1 MSMFPRMRNNMA
13 NYTDNKPNKR
23 AKTDLPYNSS
33 AEQAVLGSAL
43 LNKDALYTVLS
54 SLQEDDFFE
63 GRHQLIYRAINQLR
77 ERGVNVDTLT
87 ATEELM
93 NMKEL
98 DNIGG
103 VEYLQQCCDSMV
115 AFANLDYYIAIVND
129 QSCLRKLLVTLRN
142 IDKKYHTEEIEN
154 VNDFILKSE
163 ELIKDAT
170 ERRRISSFKPT
181 SAVAPEVE
189 GVIKSAR
196 ELEDDDVTGLNTG
209 YEGIN
214 KRTQGFQRSN
224 LIIIAARPAV
234 GKTAL
239 ALNFAYRVATRAK
252 TPVAIFSLEM
262 SSELLVRR
270 LIASESYIPLQ
281 TLSTGKLTGEQRI
294 KLGDAVKRVI
304 NAPIY
309 IDDTP
314 GNKLMDIIAKS
325 RKLQAKEPNLGL
337 IIVDYLGLVETSGNN
352 KGNYSRQEEVRK
364 ISLALKQLSLELKIP
379 IIALSQLSRDVE
391 KDKRKPQLSDLRDS
405 GSIEQDADVVMLLHR
420 EDYGKESKNNP
431 VANKKLGD
439 LTEEERKKLSYGQQQ
454 QMLAEQ
460 MPGDASYVDV
470 IIAKNRNGQTGN
482 VPLFFYKAF
491 GRFDT
496 PPKEWEEKM
505 KEIAS
510 QMDVTA
516 SN

>member
-1 MSMFPRMRNNMA
+1 MAEYTNN
-13 NYTDNKPNKR
+13 KSGRVKK
-23 AKTDLPYNSS
+23 AKTDLPYNEQ
-33 AEQAVLGSAL
+33 AERAVLGSAL
-43 LNKDALYTVLS
+43 LDNDALMTVLS

-63 GRHQLIYRAINQLR
+63 GRHQLIYRAIFQLR

-87 ATEELM
+87 ATEELQ

-103 VEYLQQCCDSMV
+103 VEYLQECCDSMV
-115 AFANLDYYIAIVND
+115 AYANLDFYIAIVND
-129 QSCLRKLLVTLRN
+129 QSCLRKLLTTIRT
-142 IDKKYHTEEIEN
+142 IDKKYHTEEIES

-163 ELIKDAT
+163 EMIKDAT
-170 ERRRISSFKPT
+170 ERRRISQFKGT
-181 SAVAPEVE
+181 KDIAPQVE
-189 GVIKSAR
+189 NIIRSTR

-214 KRTQGFQRSN
+214 KKTQGFQRSN
-224 LIIIAARPAV
+224 LIILAARPAV

-252 TPVAIFSLEM
+252 KPVAIFSLEM

-281 TLSTGKLTGEQRI
+281 VLSTGKLTGEQRI
-294 KLGDAVKRVI
+294 KLSDAVKRVGA
-304 NAPIY
+304 APIY

-325 RKLQAKEPNLGL
+325 RKLQAKEPDLGL
-337 IIVDYLGLVETSGNN
+337 IVVDYLGLVETSGNGR
-352 KGNYSRQEEVRK
+352 GNDSRQEEVRK
-364 ISLALKQLSLELKIP
+364 ISLALKQLSLEMKIP

-391 KDKRKPQLSDLRDS
+391 KEKRKPQLSDLRDS

-420 EDYGKESKNNP
+420 EDYGKESKSNN
-431 VANKKLGD
+431 AAAGGKKLAD
-439 LTEEERKKLSYGQQQ
+439 LNDEERRKLTFGQQQ
-454 QMLAEQ
+454 QMMAET

-496 PPKEWEEKM
+496 PPKEWEEKI
-505 KEIAS
+505 KEIQA
-510 QMDVTA
+510 QMDTTA

>member
-1 MSMFPRMRNNMA
+1 MAVSNNK
-13 NYTDNKPNKR
+13 KPMKK
-23 AKTDLPYNSS
+23 AVSDLPYNQH

-43 LNKDALYTVLS
+43 LSKDALYTVLS
-54 SLQEDDFFE
+54 TLVENDFFE
-63 GRHQLIYRAINQLR
+63 GRHQLIFRAIYQLR
-77 ERGVNVDTLT
+77 ERGVDVDTLT
-87 ATEELM
+87 CAEELM

-98 DNIGG
+98 ENVGG

-115 AFANLDYYIAIVND
+115 AFASLDFYINIVND
-129 QSCLRKLLVTLRN
+129 QSCLRKLLTTVRD
-142 IDKKYHTEEIEN
+142 IDKKYHTEEIN
-154 VNDFILKSE
+154 NINDFILQSE
-163 ELIKDAT
+163 EMIKDAT
-170 ERRRISSFKPT
+170 EKRRISQFKPT
-181 SAVAPEVE
+181 KEVAPEVE
-189 GVIKSAR
+189 SIIKSTR

-214 KRTQGFQRSN
+214 KKTQGFQRSN
-224 LIIIAARPAV
+224 LIIIAARPSV

-252 TPVAIFSLEM
+252 KPVAIFSLEM
-262 SSELLVRR
+262 ASELLVRR

-281 TLSTGKLTGEQRI
+281 SLSTGKLTGEQRL
-294 KLGDAVKRVI
+294 KLADAVKRI
-304 NAPIY
+304 SAAPIY

-325 RKLQAKEPNLGL
+325 RKLQAKVPDLSL
-337 IIVDYLGLVETSGNN
+337 VIVDYLGLVETSQ
-352 KGNYSRQEEVRK
+352 KGGRQSDSRQEEVRK

-391 KDKRKPQLSDLRDS
+391 KQNRKPQLSDLRDS

-420 EDYGKESKNNP
+420 EDYGKESKNQQT
-431 VANKKLGD
+431 ANKQLKD
-439 LTEEERKKLSYGQQQ
+439 LTDEERKKMSYGQQQ

-496 PPKEWEEKM
+496 PPKEWEERM

-510 QMDVTA
+510 QMDTTA

>member
-1 MSMFPRMRNNMA
+1 MA
-13 NYTDNKPNKR
+13 TNEKKKPVKK
-23 AKTDLPYNSS
+23 ASLDLPYNQH

-43 LNKDALYTVLS
+43 LSKDALYTVLS
-54 SLQEDDFFE
+54 TLVESDFFE
-63 GRHQLIYRAINQLR
+63 GRHQMIFRAIYQLR
-77 ERGVNVDTLT
+77 ERGVDVDTLT
-87 ATEELM
+87 CAEELM

-98 DNIGG
+98 ENVGG
-103 VEYLQQCCDSMV
+103 VEYLQVCCDSMV
-115 AFANLDYYIAIVND
+115 AFASLDFYINIVND
-129 QSCLRKLLVTLRN
+129 QSCLRKLLITVRD
-142 IDKKYHTEEIEN
+142 IDKKYHTEEIN
-154 VNDFILKSE
+154 NINDFILQSE
-163 ELIKDAT
+163 EMIKDAT
-170 ERRRISSFKPT
+170 EKRRISQFKPT
-181 SAVAPEVE
+181 KEVAPEVE
-189 GVIKSAR
+189 SIIKSTR
-196 ELEDDDVTGLNTG
+196 ELQDDDVTGLNTG

-214 KRTQGFQRSN
+214 KKTQGFQRSN
-224 LIIIAARPAV
+224 LIIIAARPSV

-252 TPVAIFSLEM
+252 KPVAIFSLEM
-262 SSELLVRR
+262 ASELLVRR

-281 TLSTGKLTGEQRI
+281 SLSTGKLTGEQRL
-294 KLGDAVKRVI
+294 KLSDAVKRI
-304 NAPIY
+304 SAAPIY

-325 RKLQAKEPNLGL
+325 RKLQAKVPELSL
-337 IIVDYLGLVETSGNN
+337 VIVDYLGLVETTQKGGRGND
-352 KGNYSRQEEVRK
+352 SRQEEVRK

-391 KDKRKPQLSDLRDS
+391 KQNRKPQLSDLRDS

-420 EDYGKESKNNP
+420 EDYGKESKNQQN
-431 VANKKLGD
+431 AGNKQLKD
-439 LTEEERKKLSYGQQQ
+439 LTDEERKKMSYGQQQ

-510 QMDVTA
+510 QMDTTA

>member
-1 MSMFPRMRNNMA
+1 MPS
-13 NYTDNKPNKR
+13 NKPKEFKR
-23 AKTDLPYNSS
+23 ASLDLPYNQH

-43 LNKDALYTVLS
+43 LSKDALYTVLS
-54 SLQEDDFFE
+54 SLIENDFFE
-63 GRHQLIYRAINQLR
+63 GRHQLIYRAIYQLR
-77 ERGVNVDTLT
+77 ERGINVDTLT
-87 ATEELM
+87 CAEELM

-115 AFANLDYYIAIVND
+115 AFASLDFYINIVND
-129 QSCLRKLLVTLRN
+129 QSCLRKLLLTVRD
-142 IDKKYHTEEIEN
+142 IDKKYQTEEIDN
-154 VNDFILKSE
+154 INDFILESE
-163 ELIKDAT
+163 EMIKEAT

-181 SAVAPEVE
+181 NVVAPEVE
-189 GVIKSAR
+189 TIIKSTR
-196 ELEDDDVTGLNTG
+196 ELQDDDVTGLNTG

-214 KRTQGFQRSN
+214 KKTQGFQRSN
-224 LIIIAARPAV
+224 LIILAARPAV

-252 TPVAIFSLEM
+252 KPVAIFSLEM
-262 SSELLVRR
+262 ASELLVRR

-281 TLSTGKLTGEQRI
+281 TLSTGKLTGEQR
-294 KLGDAVKRVI
+294 LQLSDAVKRI
-304 NAPIY
+304 SAAPIY

-325 RKLQAKEPNLGL
+325 RKLQAKVPDLSL
-337 IIVDYLGLVETSGNN
+337 IVVDYLGLVETSQ
-352 KGNYSRQEEVRK
+352 KGRAGDSRQEEVRK
-364 ISLALKQLSLELKIP
+364 ISLALKQLSLEMKIP

-391 KDKRKPQLSDLRDS
+391 KEKRKPQLSDLRDS

-431 VANKKLGD
+431 QGNKQLKD
-439 LTEEERKKLSYGQQQ
+439 LTDEERKKMSYGQQQ

-482 VPLFFYKAF
+482 VPLFFYKSF

-496 PPKEWEEKM
+496 PPKEWEERM
-505 KEIAS
+505 KEIANL
-510 QMDVTA
+510 MDTTA

>member
-1 MSMFPRMRNNMA
+1 MPNYRNA
-13 NYTDNKPNKR
+13 PKKAR
-23 AKTDLPYNSS
+23 TDLPYNSQ

-43 LNKDALYTVLS
+43 LNNDAMYTVLS
-54 SLQEDDFFE
+54 SLLEDDFFE

-77 ERGVNVDTLT
+77 ERGVNVDLLT
-87 ATEELM
+87 ASEELL

-103 VEYLQQCCDSMV
+103 VEYLQECCDSMV
-115 AFANLDYYIAIVND
+115 AFANLDHYIAIVND
-129 QSCLRKLLVTLRN
+129 QSCLRKLLKTIRK
-142 IDKKYHTEEIEN
+142 IDEKYHTEELDSI
-154 VNDFILKSE
+154 NDFILESE
-163 ELIKDAT
+163 EMIKEAT
-170 ERRRISSFKPT
+170 EKRRISQFKPT

-189 GVIKSAR
+189 NIIKSAR
-196 ELEDDDVTGLNTG
+196 ELDDDDVTGINTG

-214 KRTQGFQRSN
+214 KKTQGFQRSN
-224 LIIIAARPAV
+224 LIILAARPAV

-252 TPVAIFSLEM
+252 VPVAIFSLEM

-294 KLGDAVKRVI
+294 KLADAVKRVS

-325 RKLQAKEPNLGL
+325 RKLIAKEPNLGL
-337 IIVDYLGLVETSGNN
+337 IVVDYLGLVETSGNG
-352 KGNYSRQEEVRK
+352 KGNDSRQEEVRK

-379 IIALSQLSRDVE
+379 ILALSQLSRRVE
-391 KDKRKPQLSDLRDS
+391 QDKRKPQLSDLRDS
-405 GSIEQDADVVMLLHR
+405 GSIEQDADVVMLMHR
-420 EDYGKESKNNP
+420 EDYGKESKGSP
-431 VANKKLGD
+431 TGNKKINELS
-439 LTEEERKKLSYGQQQ
+439 EEERKKLSRDQQQ

-460 MPGDASYVDV
+460 MPGDASFVDV
-470 IIAKNRNGQTGN
+470 IVAKNRNGQTGS
-482 VPLFFYKAF
+482 VGLFFYKSF

-505 KEIAS
+505 KEISS
-510 QMDVTA
+510 QMDA
-516 SN
+516 AN